1 MELIQISAGRG
12 PVECSLVVWK
22 VYEKLIE
29 TARAQSLS
37 VTLIDK
43 EPDREKDTYKS
54 ITISIS
60 GENESHF
67 CSEWVGTVQWTVQS
81 PFRPHHKRKNW
92 FVSVNVIPVFK
103 EETFSLNDVRIET
116 LRSSGAGGQHVNK
129 TESGVRAIHL
139 PTNTVVLITNERSQ
153 YQNKMIALSL
163 LAHKIQERNFEKK
176 ENLEKQVWQIH
187 NELIRGNPV
196 RKFKG

>member
-1 MELIQISAGRG
+1 
-12 PVECSLVVWK
+12 
-22 VYEKLIE
+22 
-29 TARAQSLS
+29 
-37 VTLIDK
+37 
-43 EPDREKDTYKS
+43 
-54 ITISIS
+54 
-60 GENESHF
+60 
-67 CSEWVGTVQWTVQS
+67 
-81 PFRPHHKRKNW
+81 
-92 FVSVNVIPVFK
+92 VIPVFK